1 MNQSNS
7 LSPSEEEKEGE
18 IARKFSTLHTQDML
32 IRLLGL
38 WSLLSWEYII
48 SFNFQRKS
56 KESISIACV
65 GSFVVMIPF
74 LHLINFWR

>member
-32 IRLLGL
+32 IRVVGFMEPSKLGV
-38 WSLLSWEYII
+38 Y
-48 SFNFQRKS
+48 
-56 KESISIACV
+56 
-65 GSFVVMIPF
+65 
-74 LHLINFWR
+74 H